1 MINPPASLVD
11 QIAKKNP
18 VRVSIPQSAIK
29 DVNTM
34 ELAGKVCL
42 VTGGTSGIGVATALS
57 FVKRRA
63 RVSVVGRNLRRDS
76 TDKLLAT
83 ARDSGSEAI
92 YIQAD
97 VGSAQDCER
106 AVAET
111 YTRWGRLDIL
121 VHAAGEAV
129 PGGFFEVTEEMWY
142 KAFDVHVHAVFRL
155 ARAAVPHMRLGGEGA
170 IVLISSA
177 AGHRGC
183 LGATAYGVVKGV
195 LPQFARVLAR
205 ELADSNIR
213 VNCVSPG
220 IIRTPFQ
227 NNLTPQQVDN
237 NLKNRIPLH
246 REGKPEDVAS
256 AILEIVQN
264 DFITGSDL
272 VIDGGMTM
280 RIV

>member
-1 MINPPASLVD
+1 
-11 QIAKKNP
+11 
-18 VRVSIPQSAIK
+18 
-29 DVNTM
+29 M

>member
-1 MINPPASLVD
+1 
-11 QIAKKNP
+11 
-18 VRVSIPQSAIK
+18 
-29 DVNTM
+29 
-34 ELAGKVCL
+34 
-42 VTGGTSGIGVATALS
+42 
-57 FVKRRA
+57 
-63 RVSVVGRNLRRDS
+63 
-76 TDKLLAT
+76 
-83 ARDSGSEAI
+83 
-92 YIQAD
+92 
-97 VGSAQDCER
+97 
-106 AVAET
+106 
-111 YTRWGRLDIL
+111 
-121 VHAAGEAV
+121 
-129 PGGFFEVTEEMWY
+129 MWY